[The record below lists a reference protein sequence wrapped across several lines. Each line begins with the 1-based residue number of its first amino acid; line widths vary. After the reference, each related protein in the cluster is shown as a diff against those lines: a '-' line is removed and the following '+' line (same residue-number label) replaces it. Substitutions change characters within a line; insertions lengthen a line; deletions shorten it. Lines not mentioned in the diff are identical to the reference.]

1 MCFVQVSCKM
11 FGWRGGQ
18 TLQGWAGWPG
28 LRFLFPFRFLLLH
41 NSSGPSL
48 GVTCFCQYF
57 SCKIVV
63 RWKVKVVFVPEE
75 ESQESLTFSKRYH
88 DSFSSHCVYNLSLH
102 YVMYFNLATCR
113 QTSSSI
119 LWGFMACLPNCR
131 INCLMTMMT
140 WWFNDVNASLDLQN
154 LPYVERPSFI
164 GKWKIILKNEKKQT
178 KNKPKKNKTKKQNKN
193 NKQNNKQNK
202 KQTTT
207 LNSAGFETQRNFV
220 LPSGEG
226 KKSD

>member
-1 MCFVQVSCKM
+1 MLLTYTCLPGRHQSAERQALRIVSEVVRVRTNSTETLCKDTFQTPLKLALQSQRFRDSKSVCVCLCVCMSSASIYCMCFVQVSCKM

-119 LWGFMACLPNCR
+119 L
-131 INCLMTMMT
+131 
-140 WWFNDVNASLDLQN
+140 
-154 LPYVERPSFI
+154 
-164 GKWKIILKNEKKQT
+164 
-178 KNKPKKNKTKKQNKN
+178 
-193 NKQNNKQNK
+193 
-202 KQTTT
+202 
-207 LNSAGFETQRNFV
+207 
-220 LPSGEG
+220 
-226 KKSD
+226 